1 MVFYIRGPVVP
12 DLREKEGYFMKQ
24 IRKILA
30 FALAVS
36 LLLTL
41 AGCTSKDEKLRE
53 KLTGSWKCDVDISET
68 LRDGIASGVEDDE
81 SLRRAV
87 NEMEL
92 GALTMAFDL
101 DIAADG
107 SYTLCVNS
115 QSIQAMIED
124 ATPPITKMMRSY
136 LEATLNEV
144 CAQADMTLETL
155 YQLTGVTNLDEYV
168 EIAMGTTLDDFVLEL
183 FQQAFN
189 SAGLEELRETGTL
202 SVKDGKITL
211 TTQESSC
218 SATYDTGSD
227 TLTLEEYVKE
237 LNMSQFTFTR
247 K

>member
-41 AGCTSKDEKLRE
+41 AGCTSQDEKLRE
-53 KLTGSWKCDVDISET
+53 KLTGSS
-68 LRDGIASGVEDDE
+68 SGVEDDE

-211 TTQESSC
+211 TTQETSC